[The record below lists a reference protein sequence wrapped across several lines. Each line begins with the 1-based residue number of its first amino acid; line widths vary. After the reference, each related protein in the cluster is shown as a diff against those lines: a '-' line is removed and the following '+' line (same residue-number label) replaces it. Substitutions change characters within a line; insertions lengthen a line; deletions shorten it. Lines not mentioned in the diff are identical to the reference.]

1 MREVGIRRER
11 EAGVV
16 QGQGD
21 RNMDVVSRN
30 WKRQADKFYPRTPR
44 RNAALLDHFKLLT

>member
-1 MREVGIRRER
+1 MREGGVTIER

-21 RNMDVVSRN
+21 RNTGVVSRN
-30 WKRQADKFYPRTPR
+30 WKRQADKFSPRTPR
-44 RNAALLDHFKLLT
+44 RNAALLVHFKLLT